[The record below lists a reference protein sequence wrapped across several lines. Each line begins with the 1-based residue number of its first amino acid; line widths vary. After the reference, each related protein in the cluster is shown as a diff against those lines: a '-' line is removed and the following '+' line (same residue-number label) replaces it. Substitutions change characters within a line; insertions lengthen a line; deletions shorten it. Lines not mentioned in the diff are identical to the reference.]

1 MKGRVATPLVRDAVP
16 RVAVAEAKVTVPVGL
31 SPETVAVNVSWWF
44 VPALADEMER
54 VVLDA
59 TGAIASESGLE
70 ELGVLLLSPG

>member
-1 MKGRVATPLVRDAVP
+1 MVMGAVP

-31 SPETVAVNVSWWF
+31 RPETDAVRVSCWF
-44 VPALADEMER
+44 VRALAEEMES

-59 TGAIASESGLE
+59 TGAIASESGSE